1 MAIGRYVMIVG
12 LSERRRVMIK
22 KCEFAQRIGATVKL
36 HLKEPDG
43 SFKNHYHRYK
53 MEDKA
58 KLMVVIFG
66 QAVRQRGGVV
76 FL

>member
-1 MAIGRYVMIVG
+1 MIV
-12 LSERRRVMIK
+12 E
-22 KCEFAQRIGATVKL
+22 CEFAQRIGNTVKL

-53 MEDKA
+53 TEDKA

-66 QAVRQRGGVV
+66 QAIRQKGGIV

>member
-1 MAIGRYVMIVG
+1 MI
-12 LSERRRVMIK
+12 EE
-22 KCEFAQRIGATVKL
+22 CEFAQRIGATVKL
-36 HLKEPDG
+36 RLKEPDG

-53 MEDKA
+53 TEDKA

-66 QAVRQRGGVV
+66 QAIRQNGGVV

>member
-1 MAIGRYVMIVG
+1 M
-12 LSERRRVMIK
+12 E
-22 KCEFAQRIGATVKL
+22 CEFAQRIGNTVKL

-53 MEDKA
+53 TENKA

-66 QAVRQRGGVV
+66 QAIRQNGGVV